1 MYSEFFKRDLTDQ
14 EVEDLREF
22 TAGAKPG
29 DSKEFFGV
37 VMQCEGIHNSSC
49 IKCVFF
55 DCDDQFCFECIE
67 CLRNQSSDVI
77 FTVKQ

>member
-14 EVEDLREF
+14 EVQDLREF

-37 VMQCEGIHNSSC
+37 VLECKESDFTNACS
-49 IKCVFF
+49 KCVF
-55 DCDDQFCFECIE
+55 DCDINICIDIVN
-67 CLRNQSSDVI
+67 CIMVTY
-77 FTVKQ
+77 TVKQ